1 MANRP
6 QESLR
11 NTYGKTLLALG
22 RVNPDIVV
30 LDADLAKSTQTQTFG
45 KEIQERFLDI
55 GLSEQDMVSMAAG
68 ISLTGKTVF
77 ASSFCVFLTGRVFDQ
92 VRQSVCYNRANVK
105 LVATHSG
112 LGVGEDGATHQSLED
127 IALMR
132 TLPGMRVIVPSD
144 SVETASAIEYVAA
157 TEGPFYVRLTRSN
170 LDVIHPAGHRFQFGH
185 IDVLRDGTD
194 VTLAACGAMVE
205 KALDGADLLASLG
218 ISAAVL
224 NVSTIKPLD
233 GETLLRFARQTR
245 GLVSVEDHSKTG
257 GLGGALAEFLSQ
269 HHPMPMRILGMD
281 NQFGCSGKPEE
292 LYRHFGLTAE
302 AIAAAARELASPR

>member
-1 MANRP
+1 MADRP

-22 RVNPDIVV
+22 RKNPDIIV
-30 LDADLAKSTQTQTFG
+30 LDADLAKSTQTQYFG
-45 KEIQERFLDI
+45 KEIGDRFIDI
-55 GLSEQDMVSMAAG
+55 GLSEQDMVSTAAG

-77 ASSFCVFLTGRVFDQ
+77 ASSFCVFLAGRVFDQ

-112 LGVGEDGATHQSLED
+112 LGVGEDGATHQALED

-132 TLPGMRVIVPSD
+132 TLPGMRVIVPAD
-144 SVETASAIEYVAA
+144 SVETASVIEFVAK

-170 LDVIHPAGHRFQFGH
+170 QGVIHPADYRFRFGQ
-185 IDVLRDGTD
+185 IDVLRTGSD
-194 VTLAACGAMVE
+194 VTLAACGTMVE
-205 KALDGADLLASLG
+205 KMLDAADLLAASG

-224 NVSTIKPLD
+224 NVSTVKPLD
-233 GETLLRFARQTR
+233 GETLLRFARATR
-245 GLVSVEDHSKTG
+245 GLVTMEDHTRAG
-257 GLGGALAEFLSQ
+257 GLGSALAEYLCQ
-269 HHPMPMRILGMD
+269 HHPVPMRILGVD
-281 NQFGCSGKPEE
+281 DQFGCSGKPEE

-302 AIAAAARELASPR
+302 AAATAARELANPR